1 MSATRPFP
9 SSDCQDGPAPQS
21 GGLTRRYVMR
31 TLTGVRNVARG
42 CLNIVL
48 PPLCLA
54 CETRILSHDALCAG
68 CWRQINFIRS
78 PLCDRLGLPLPYGP
92 NFDGSNFNGPQISAL
107 AAADPPIYD
116 RARAVAHFDGLMRD
130 LVHRLKYEDN
140 PNCRRLFG
148 RWLTEAG
155 GCVLADA
162 DLVVPVPLGR
172 LRLLSRRFNQA
183 HILAA
188 AVARQSGVPVDPL
201 ALKRCRSTTRQV
213 GLSRDQRQRNVAG
226 AFFVP
231 QRSIGAIAGRRV
243 VLIDDVITTGAT
255 VSAAA
260 KALKKAGAA
269 GVDVL
274 ALALVCNTV
283 A

>member
-1 MSATRPFP
+1 MSVTPSGP
-9 SSDCQDGPAPQS
+9 SSDDHDGPAS
-21 GGLTRRYVMR
+21 ETHGLTKNYMMR
-31 TLTGVRNVARG
+31 TLTAMRSTAHA

-48 PPLCLA
+48 PPLCMA

-68 CWRQINFIRS
+68 CWRQVNFIRS

-92 NFDGSNFNGPQISAL
+92 DLDTPQISAL
-107 AAADPPIYD
+107 AAADPPIYE

-148 RWLTEAG
+148 RWLTDAG
-155 GCVLADA
+155 RELLADA
-162 DLVVPVPLGR
+162 DLLVPVPLGG
-172 LRLLSRRFNQA
+172 LRLLTRRFNQA

-188 AVARQSGVPVDPL
+188 AVARQSGVPVRPT
-201 ALKRCRSTTRQV
+201 ALKRIRATSRQV
-213 GLSRDQRQRNVAG
+213 GLSRDQRRQNVSG

-231 QRSIGAIAGRRV
+231 QRSAASIAGRKI
-243 VLIDDVITTGAT
+243 VLVDDVITTGAT

-260 KALKKAGAA
+260 KALKTAGAA
-269 GVDVL
+269 RVDVL